1 MYFYMLLL
9 QLLPHTAKQSR
20 KYTPIVSAF
29 HYAQW
34 ACIGTAT
41 VPSLITFQNKI
52 TVTKLLM
59 KSSLAI
65 ICHKA
70 KLGSIFATNFL
81 SREANSSL
89 ALPAFWR

>member
-9 QLLPHTAKQSR
+9 QLLPHTAKQLR

-65 ICHKA
+65 ICRKA
-70 KLGSIFATNFL
+70 KLVSIFATNFL

-89 ALPAFWR
+89 ALHTFWR